1 MDRTSEDDRT
11 SITSFV
17 PTNMTMNEK
26 QLFVKMALDTWS
38 ERINAT
44 SKLVDQLTDDQL
56 MNEVAPGRNRGIYL
70 VGHLASVHDQMLPL
84 LRFQEMLYPELK
96 PVFIDAADR
105 TTELP
110 AVAQVREQWKLVHY
124 TLMGHITRLPP
135 EVWFTRHASITEE
148 DFEKEP
154 HRNRL
159 NLLMN
164 RTNHLSY
171 HRGQLALL
179 ASK

>member
-1 MDRTSEDDRT
+1 
-11 SITSFV
+11 
-17 PTNMTMNEK
+17 MTDK

-44 SKLVDQLTDDQL
+44 SKLVDQLTDEQL

-84 LRFQEMLYPELK
+84 LRLQEMLHPELK
-96 PVFIDAADR
+96 PLFIDAADQ
-105 TTELP
+105 TVALP
-110 AVAQVREQWKLVHY
+110 PVPQVREHWKAVHE
-124 TLMGHITRLPP
+124 TLMRHMTALPA
-135 EVWFTRHASITEE
+135 EEWFTRHTSISEE
-148 DFEKEP
+148 DFAKEP

-171 HRGQLALL
+171 HRGQIALL
-179 ASK
+179 AGR